1 MEKEF
6 DELPVET
13 RNEWHKYSEDEKITE
28 SGDYV
33 MLLEDCRSLLRHYG
47 VISIRIDSET
57 VHHNFDHWNDLRV
70 IAWMKLPNKNEA

>member
-1 MEKEF
+1 MA
-6 DELPVET
+6 
-13 RNEWHKYSEDEKITE
+13 EWHKYSEDEKITE

-33 MLLEDCRSLLRHYG
+33 MLLEDCRSLLRHYD

-57 VHHNFDHWNDLRV
+57 VHHNFDHWNERV